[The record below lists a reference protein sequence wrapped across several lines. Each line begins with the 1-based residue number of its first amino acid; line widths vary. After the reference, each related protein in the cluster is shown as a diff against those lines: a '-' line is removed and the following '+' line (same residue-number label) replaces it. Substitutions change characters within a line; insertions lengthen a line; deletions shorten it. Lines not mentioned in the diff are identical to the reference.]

1 MQTVP
6 TAGIESSEVYLSVVP
21 QQRHGSPR
29 FEEPHSARGYQV
41 QLSRD
46 QVRGVVRRILALK
59 ADGMPCLW
67 RESSLSR
74 HPDHNGIVSAFM
86 MGYVVGEI
94 SELTWRKYTGVA
106 ARYLEVGAP
115 LHPTGTSASEAFKYM
130 AGVYR
135 LQTRQF
141 KSFFASGY
149 TRLDEFHGEV
159 MRVGT
164 PEDSRFPGRSLL
176 GRMVLI
182 YLNIWP
188 HEHRLE
194 LQAFGFIREKEFWRK
209 TQSESTPFLANAAFA
224 ISEVYCRG
232 VLSLGAEFSLYAANA
247 ARFRIVYIYLEL
259 RTQVDDCVTHQYWGL
274 TRMHRLISLTPHIL
288 EGLAEKS
295 AETTGR
301 RRARIHRSNDML
313 EYTPDMT
320 GEKFKIQHLG
330 ALVAGVHSRGKFWST
345 DLLEWN
351 RGPGH
356 LKRAFKIRQKFTNL
370 VFLPFA
376 WMEVR
381 NAHTVLDPTLAWL
394 SRRVSSELL
403 DGVFYRVACDA
414 GVPICRTRCDAGE
427 FLDANE
433 FPSPDR
439 QTQANKVDISH
450 SGEFHQKRTGGQISQ
465 RELYIR
471 ERESKLSFGVQRGFY
486 DPSGVHLD
494 TTLPRPNLARNQT
507 RISMNIDESAG
518 ASGRRACLV
527 WSPSLKHRKL
537 WSLTSPR
544 GRRMD
549 LDEYCSSQRSVWCL
563 ASAALTN
570 VSQRLNVNVDGN
582 GGGDGGT
589 SPASGSGHRA
599 AYVSLSSCRCSQR
612 QDDAAAPSYGRPPSP
627 AHELDMSARTTR
639 PRRVLHV
646 GMHHFCFNTLVL
658 TPYSGKAR
666 NDRSGA
672 LPPLLS
678 LRLNHARRPRCRWL
692 SVNVDGNGGGDGGK
706 SPTSGSGHRAAYVS
720 LSSCRCSQRQDDAAA
735 PSYGR
740 PPSPAHELTCPQG
753 RRTGLVARN
762 DRSAQRSV
770 WCLASAALTS
780 GWLSVNVGGNGGGK
794 SPASGS
800 GYKHLTCL
808 FQAVGYYYVSPLP
821 PLAAA
826 DCDTSDKTT
835 RLPPAPAPAVTHVR
849 AGHARE
855 LLFLDCASLG
865 RPPPSAFRAV
875 RRCRRSIIACHGVAS
890 TAVQDFVYP
899 DRLAA
904 AAGPWFPHSQANA
917 AKGWEG
923 TARRST
929 PLQRWTMPLLSRDFG
944 RLGAFFVRSPPP
956 SVLYH
961 RPHERRTARCC
972 PEPLARIP
980 GATVFVGANT
990 RQRRLT
996 EGTQTRHPPQSLVRD
1011 HLQQRARQ
1019 ASQASR
1025 RESVVKIGE
1034 GRVESQRNAP
1044 CDFADYE
1051 VMSWDDE
1058 DLGGPTVVSW
1068 VLVASKVWQRKREEC
1083 SSWKTRRDTF
1093 RYRRGG
1099 IRGRVPR
1106 LHTGR
1111 SQRRSRTLPGGTI
1124 FRRQYSAAL
1133 SMAYTLKEKKHH
1145 EKHLH
1150 GTSTGPWKFGA
1161 ASITP
1166 CCLRRKSHIDGRN
1179 QDCATPLPVSR
1190 NHLRALGAI
1199 G

>member
-224 ISEVYCRG
+224 ISEVYYRG

-247 ARFRIVYIYLEL
+247 ARFRI
-259 RTQVDDCVTHQYWGL
+259 
-274 TRMHRLISLTPHIL
+274 
-288 EGLAEKS
+288 KS

-544 GRRMD
+544 GRRRG
-549 LDEYCSSQRSVWCL
+549 LDEYCRSVRAQSRTFILFSPVNRDLSGRFILGSCAHRL
-563 ASAALTN
+563 RVTACTPRPSRDPFRVCNGSFSA
-570 VSQRLNVNVDGN
+570 R
-582 GGGDGGT
+582 GGLRRVG
-589 SPASGSGHRA
+589 
-599 AYVSLSSCRCSQR
+599 LL
-612 QDDAAAPSYGRPPSP
+612 
-627 AHELDMSARTTR
+627 AHESVGPPFLFTLDLGRKNSAIVFT
-639 PRRVLHV
+639 
-646 GMHHFCFNTLVL
+646 
-658 TPYSGKAR
+658 
-666 NDRSGA
+666 
-672 LPPLLS
+672 
-678 LRLNHARRPRCRWL
+678 
-692 SVNVDGNGGGDGGK
+692 VD
-706 SPTSGSGHRAAYVS
+706 
-720 LSSCRCSQRQDDAAA
+720 
-735 PSYGR
+735 
-740 PPSPAHELTCPQG
+740 
-753 RRTGLVARN
+753 
-762 DRSAQRSV
+762 
-770 WCLASAALTS
+770 
-780 GWLSVNVGGNGGGK
+780 
-794 SPASGS
+794 
-800 GYKHLTCL
+800 
-808 FQAVGYYYVSPLP
+808 
-821 PLAAA
+821 
-826 DCDTSDKTT
+826 
-835 RLPPAPAPAVTHVR
+835 AVTSSFCLIH
-849 AGHARE
+849 
-855 LLFLDCASLG
+855 
-865 RPPPSAFRAV
+865 
-875 RRCRRSIIACHGVAS
+875 
-890 TAVQDFVYP
+890 
-899 DRLAA
+899 
-904 AAGPWFPHSQANA
+904 
-917 AKGWEG
+917 
-923 TARRST
+923 
-929 PLQRWTMPLLSRDFG
+929 
-944 RLGAFFVRSPPP
+944 
-956 SVLYH
+956 
-961 RPHERRTARCC
+961 
-972 PEPLARIP
+972 
-980 GATVFVGANT
+980 
-990 RQRRLT
+990 
-996 EGTQTRHPPQSLVRD
+996 RHPRD
-1011 HLQQRARQ
+1011 QVP
-1019 ASQASR
+1019 SIPIPFVI
-1025 RESVVKIGE
+1025 EDKI
-1034 GRVESQRNAP
+1034 RN
-1044 CDFADYE
+1044 
-1051 VMSWDDE
+1051 
-1058 DLGGPTVVSW
+1058 
-1068 VLVASKVWQRKREEC
+1068 
-1083 SSWKTRRDTF
+1083 
-1093 RYRRGG
+1093 
-1099 IRGRVPR
+1099 
-1106 LHTGR
+1106 
-1111 SQRRSRTLPGGTI
+1111 
-1124 FRRQYSAAL
+1124 
-1133 SMAYTLKEKKHH
+1133 
-1145 EKHLH
+1145 
-1150 GTSTGPWKFGA
+1150 
-1161 ASITP
+1161 SISP
-1166 CCLRRKSHIDGRN
+1166 VCCR
-1179 QDCATPLPVSR
+1179 ATPELPNLNS
-1190 NHLRALGAI
+1190 
-1199 G
+1199 